1 MSLRQTAKILG
12 VHHSTLSKCINGQR
26 GWNPELKARYEQL
39 ATSLNESGGTA
50 DGGDIAEV
58 GKFVPVR
65 NGEPGGTRTH
75 DTRIKSPMLYQT
87 ELPAH
92 NDIIKAFH
100 RYKSYLDYRLEPCN
114 FITKSCTSYVVIS
127 ACSSYEKRLSGN
139 YCIT

>member
-1 MSLRQTAKILG
+1 MSLRQIAKILG

-26 GWNPELKARYEQL
+26 GWNPELKARYDQL
-39 ATSLNESGGTA
+39 ATSLNKSGGTA
-50 DGGDIAEV
+50 GGGDIAEV

-92 NDIIKAFH
+92 NNIIKALIRDKKMSGFSP
-100 RYKSYLDYRLEPCN
+100 RTLEFYHEN
-114 FITKSCTSYVVIS
+114 LKKL
-127 ACSSYEKRLSGN
+127 CSEKCLRQLRKRD
-139 YCIT
+139 I